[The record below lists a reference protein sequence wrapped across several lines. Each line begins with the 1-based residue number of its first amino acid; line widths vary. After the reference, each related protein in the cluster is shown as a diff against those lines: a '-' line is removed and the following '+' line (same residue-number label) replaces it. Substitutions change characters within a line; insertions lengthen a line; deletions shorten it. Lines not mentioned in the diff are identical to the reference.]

1 MKRWFRT
8 LTISVFA
15 LAAVSLVIIQFV
27 QTRRTFSI
35 SDNMF
40 NVSVGNAMDEVV
52 RQLNG
57 EVFQTATHPAAS
69 FNYQELDSIIAEE
82 LLLNGIDMHPF
93 VGIYDASQGSFL
105 YSSDPSEEDRLEQSP
120 YRYNFNP
127 IGVVSSGQFFIT
139 LAFPYKEL
147 FLQSNTDVYLYMS
160 IFLIVVVATMFFIS
174 LRTIAAQRRL
184 DQMKTEF
191 INNMT
196 HEIKTPL
203 STIGL
208 ACEMLGEL
216 GGRSSE
222 LGVNAVAPGD
232 SKPRTPNSELQ
243 TYIGIIADEN
253 KRMRVLVETIL
264 QSAKMSNKNYAI
276 NPKEVDLNHI
286 VSTVLQSFSLAVNN
300 RGGSIE
306 THLDADPAIFEADEL
321 HITNMVYNLV
331 DNAIKYST
339 DAPRIIVCTSLEG
352 NKIKLKVQDH
362 GIGIAKADQKR
373 IFEKFYR
380 VSTGNVHN
388 VKGFGIGLN
397 YVAQVVRLHHGHI
410 ALDSEPGRGSTF
422 TVSFSGH

>member
-8 LTISVFA
+8 LIISVFA
-15 LAAVSLVIIQFV
+15 LAAGSLVVIQFI

-57 EVFQTATHPAAS
+57 EVFQTAAHPAAA
-69 FNYQELDSIIAEE
+69 FNYQELDSLIAEE
-82 LLLNGIDMHPF
+82 LLLNGIDMHPL

-105 YSSDPSEEDRLEQSP
+105 YSSDASKEDRLEQSP
-120 YRYNFNP
+120 YRYNFVP
-127 IGVVSSGQFFIT
+127 IGVVTSGQYFII
-139 LAFPYKEL
+139 LAFPHKQL
-147 FLQSNTDVYLYMS
+147 FLQSNTKVYLYMTV
-160 IFLIVVVATMFFIS
+160 FLLVVIATMFFIS

-208 ACEMLGEL
+208 ACEMLGEV
-216 GGRSSE
+216 GANTTATGND
-222 LGVNAVAPGD
+222 GPQN
-232 SKPRTPNSELQ
+232 TNSELR

-264 QSAKMSNKNYAI
+264 QSAKMSNKNFSI
-276 NPKEVDLNHI
+276 NPKEIDINQL
-286 VSTVLQSFSLAVNN
+286 VSTVLQSFSLAVSNK
-300 RGGSIE
+300 GGSIE
-306 THLDADPAIFEADEL
+306 THLDASPATIEADEL
-321 HITNMVYNLV
+321 HITNMIYNLV

-339 DAPRIIVCTSLEG
+339 DAPRIVVSTLRDKD
-352 NKIKLKVQDH
+352 KIHISVQDH
-362 GIGIAKADQKR
+362 GIGIAKENQKR
-373 IFEKFYR
+373 VFEKFYR

-410 ALDSEPGRGSTF
+410 ELDSEPGRGSTF
-422 TVSFSGH
+422 TVTLPVM

>member
-52 RQLNG
+52 RQLNS
-57 EVFQTATHPAAS
+57 EVFQTATHPAAT
-69 FNYQELDSIIAEE
+69 FNYQELDSLIAEE
-82 LLLNGIDMHPF
+82 LLLNGIDLHPL

-105 YSSDPSEEDRLEQSP
+105 YSSDASKEDRLEQSP

-127 IGVVSSGQFFIT
+127 IGVVSTGQYFIT
-139 LAFPYKEL
+139 LAFPYRHL
-147 FLQSNTDVYLYMS
+147 FLQSNTKVYLYMS
-160 IFLIVVVATMFFIS
+160 IFLIVVIATMFFVS
-174 LRTIAAQRRL
+174 LRTIATQRRL

-196 HEIKTPL
+196 HEIKTPI

-208 ACEMLGEL
+208 ACEMLQEEGQ
-216 GGRSSE
+216 
-222 LGVNAVAPGD
+222 N
-232 SKPRTPNSELQ
+232 

-264 QSAKMSNKNYAI
+264 QSAKMSNKNFTI
-276 NPKEVDLNHI
+276 SPKTVDLNQI
-286 VSTVLQSFSLAVNN
+286 ANSVLQSFSLTVQNH
-300 RGGSIE
+300 GGRIE
-306 THLDADPAIFEADEL
+306 THLDASPADICADEL
-321 HITNMVYNLV
+321 HITNMLYNLV
-331 DNAIKYST
+331 DNAIKYSSE
-339 DAPRIIVCTSLEG
+339 APHIIVSTSRHGDRIMLS
-352 NKIKLKVQDH
+352 VQDH

-373 IFEKFYR
+373 VFEKFYR

-397 YVAQVVRLHHGHI
+397 YVAQVVRLHHGRI
-410 ALDSEPGRGSTF
+410 SLDSEPGRGSTF
-422 TVSFSGH
+422 TVSLPCSVSAPSV